1 MVFAV
6 LVSPVFVSWRG
17 ADEGAGAVSW
27 ACGSS
32 GSTITLTARRSDHQL
47 SCSLMDVASGEKR
60 DASVLLDVQYKPE
73 ILQANARYQEAE
85 GTGLLLLLFVLV
97 QANPPASITWVAPDG
112 QVMANTSEFLL
123 LGTTHHPG
131 LANHSLRVHLSSV
144 AANFSVSAANS
155 MGVTTTS
162 VTTTGVTTA
171 SLLPTASPGDAGAGA
186 GEERSARLGLQDSL
200 VLGFVQLPTSGRI
213 YKVPSVSSDEIW
225 L

>member
-1 MVFAV
+1 M
-6 LVSPVFVSWRG
+6 S
-17 ADEGAGAVSW
+17 
-27 ACGSS
+27 
-32 GSTITLTARRSDHQL
+32 LTARAGRHLTSPVQACLSRAPGETNPAPGVAAPVPPPISLPVCCSD
-47 SCSLMDVASGEKR
+47 
-60 DASVLLDVQYKPE
+60 KPE

-131 LANHSLRVHLSSV
+131 LANHSLRVRLSSV

-162 VTTTGVTTA
+162 VTTTSVTTTGVTTA
-171 SLLPTASPGDAGAGA
+171 SLLPTGRSRGVGTEQEPRAG
-186 GEERSARLGLQDSL
+186 R
-200 VLGFVQLPTSGRI
+200 
-213 YKVPSVSSDEIW
+213 
-225 L
+225 